1 MAISTGNSVVRN
13 RSQQLQD
20 IGAVNRW
27 KARENFIKNCRE
39 TIDIS
44 SKVDRIKL
52 TASLLQRHVR
62 GGTQRLPVNGC
73 GSSCRSIQDQLV
85 ARLRIFMIEPFR
97 QTPIDDRY
105 FTKLADDD
113 VIAFQVAMN
122 DIAVVRVGDG
132 RAAGRLIDGLRLGI
146 ERAAPPPTRPP
157 PPRAERSPEDMAI
170 MAARANEI

>member
-1 MAISTGNSVVRN
+1 
-13 RSQQLQD
+13 
-20 IGAVNRW
+20 
-27 KARENFIKNCRE
+27 
-39 TIDIS
+39 
-44 SKVDRIKL
+44 
-52 TASLLQRHVR
+52 
-62 GGTQRLPVNGC
+62 
-73 GSSCRSIQDQLV
+73 
-85 ARLRIFMIEPFR
+85 MIEPFR